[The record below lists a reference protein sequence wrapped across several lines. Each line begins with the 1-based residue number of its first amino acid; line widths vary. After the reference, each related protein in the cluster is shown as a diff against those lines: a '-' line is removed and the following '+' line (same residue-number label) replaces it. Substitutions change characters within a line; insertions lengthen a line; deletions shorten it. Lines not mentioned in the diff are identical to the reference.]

1 MACDPQTLDARAEH
15 KLETEDKREARLKR
29 LQRAQ
34 WLRAAILGANDG
46 LLSTTSLMLGVGAAK
61 EDQHSMILSGL
72 AGAVAGACSMAVG
85 EFVSVSTQRDI
96 EKETLCHPSK
106 TEQHG
111 EENGGE
117 IKLHITT
124 GPNGTTVIDTN
135 PGRTSTC
142 KKMAC
147 DVEQSL
153 EQLSPTVSQAMT
165 PGRKSPIVVAS
176 AKSPVLKV
184 IAQDA
189 KEELE
194 QGEERDYNKKALPN
208 PYGAAVASA
217 LSFLSGSVV
226 PLIPALLVAQN
237 IARVV
242 AIVVVT
248 SIALAVFGGVG
259 ARLGGSSIRKSSAR
273 VLFGG
278 LVSMGLT
285 YGLLKPLDK
294 ERKSQD
300 TD

>member
-15 KLETEDKREARLKR
+15 KLEAEDKKEARLKR

-61 EDQHSMILSGL
+61 EDQRSMILSGL

-96 EKETLCHPSK
+96 EKETLCHSSK

-124 GPNGTTVIDTN
+124 SPNGTTVIDTN

-165 PGRKSPIVVAS
+165 LGRKSPIVVAS

-194 QGEERDYNKKALPN
+194 QGEERDYDKKALPN

-259 ARLGGSSIRKSSAR
+259 AWLGGSSIRKSSAR

-278 LVSMGLT
+278 LVTMGLT
-285 YGLLKPLDK
+285 YGLLKPLYK